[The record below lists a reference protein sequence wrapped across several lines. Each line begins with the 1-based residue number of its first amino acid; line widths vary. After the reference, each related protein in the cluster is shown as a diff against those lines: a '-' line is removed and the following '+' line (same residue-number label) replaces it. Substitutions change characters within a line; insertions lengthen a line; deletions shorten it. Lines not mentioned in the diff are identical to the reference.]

1 MHELIT
7 NCPTCFEDVSEDGNW
22 EGATIPTASNN
33 TDELILSNSLIF
45 NTQNF
50 CVKQSNKKTCS

>member
-7 NCPTCFEDVSEDGNW
+7 NCPTCLEDVSEDGNW
-22 EGATIPTASNN
+22 EGATIPTASNS
-33 TDELILSNSLIF
+33 TDELILSNNLTF